1 MLNTGDTTVT
11 YSPRE
16 VIAPPLDTA
25 ILLSPIFVDLYETE
39 ILLFLYRCKGN
50 FGAIE

>member
-1 MLNTGDTTVT
+1 MLNTGDTAVA

-25 ILLSPIFVDLYETE
+25 ILLSPIFVDLSETE
-39 ILLFLYRCKGN
+39 TLFQCKGN

>member
-1 MLNTGDTTVT
+1 MLNTGDTALT
-11 YSPRE
+11 YSPGE

-25 ILLSPIFVDLYETE
+25 ILLSPIFVDLNETE
-39 ILLFLYRCKGN
+39 TLLFQCKGN